1 MGEVWK
7 NWSGSV
13 VCAPRQIARPSTE
26 HELASLLRESAGEV
40 RVAGN
45 GHSFTPLCA
54 TDGMLVSLTGMSG
67 VVGTGAEGGSATI
80 MAGTPLHA
88 IGEPLR
94 RAGLALANMGDI
106 DRQALGGA
114 VGTGTH
120 GTGRTLGS
128 FSTQVIALRIA
139 LASGELVDCSPAVEP
154 DLFAAAR
161 LSLGALGVVMRL
173 TLRVMPAYRLH
184 QRTWPLPFEECLDQ
198 LDTSIAANRH
208 FEFFWSPVDD
218 LCAMK
223 TLNLSNRPIRT
234 VAPAPPSQGRMS
246 RYLGPERIEW
256 SYRIFPSERNLPFNE
271 MEYAVPEE
279 AGPDCVREIRELMR
293 TRHPDVIWPIEYRTL
308 RADDVPLSPAHGRPT
323 VTISIHQ
330 AADLPR
336 EAFFADA
343 EAIFRNH
350 HGRPHWGK
358 LHSLTVRDFRDL
370 YPRFDRFRAV
380 RERADP
386 SGRFLNQHLRTML
399 VE

>member
-1 MGEVWK
+1 V
-7 NWSGSV
+7 
-13 VCAPRQIARPSTE
+13 
-26 HELASLLRESAGEV
+26 
-40 RVAGN
+40 
-45 GHSFTPLCA
+45 
-54 TDGMLVSLTGMSG
+54 
-67 VVGTGAEGGSATI
+67 
-80 MAGTPLHA
+80 
-88 IGEPLR
+88 
-94 RAGLALANMGDI
+94 ALANMGDI

-114 VGTGTH
+114 VATGTH
-120 GTGRTLGS
+120 GTGRTLGN

-161 LSLGALGVVMRL
+161 LSLGALGIVTRV

-184 QRTWPLPFEECLDQ
+184 QRTWPLSFDECLDQ
-198 LDTSIAANRH
+198 LDVLIAANRH
-208 FEFFWSPVDD
+208 FEFFWSPADD

-246 RYLGPERIEW
+246 RYLAPERIDW
-256 SYRIFPSERNLPFNE
+256 SYRIFPSERTLLFNE

-279 AGPDCVREIRELMR
+279 AGADCVREIRELMR
-293 TRHPDVIWPIEYRTL
+293 TRHPDVVWPVEYRTL
-308 RADDVPLSPAHGRPT
+308 RADDVPLSPAYGRPT

-330 AADLPR
+330 AVELPR

-358 LHSLTVRDFRDL
+358 LHSRTARDFCSL
-370 YPRFDRFRAV
+370 YPRFDQVRAV
-380 RERADP
+380 RERVDP
-386 SGRFLNQHLRTML
+386 SGRFLNEHLHTML
-399 VE
+399 VD